1 MGNLNI
7 AVTGAGGFI
16 GSHLLQELKRKDFS
30 ITIFD
35 HQKHSLFKPKIL
47 KKFVED
53 KDIIFHLAGA
63 NRDLNS
69 NLVKVNTLGT
79 LGLLEAIREYG
90 SPGLKLFFTSSFQ
103 VYPQLTQKKL
113 IDENCKLEPISVYGF
128 SKKFAEELIEFYS
141 LNYGLKSIIFRLSN
155 VYGPGCRP
163 FYNSV
168 IATFAYQIAN
178 NKELEVSGSGKQARD
193 FVYIDDVIRALLKAI
208 DFTPCPVEIFNVC
221 SGKLVSLNELIELFK
236 GISHKNL
243 EVRYNELKQEK
254 LTYTLGDYKKARKVL
269 KWQPEIS
276 MEKGLEKIL
285 TSFYENQN

>member
-63 NRDLNS
+63 NRDINS

-168 IATFAYQIAN
+168 IATFSHQIAN
-178 NKELEVSGSGKQARD
+178 EEELVVSGTGKQVRD
-193 FVYIDDVIRALLKAI
+193 FVYVKDVVSAYLKAI
-208 DFTPCPVEIFNVC
+208 DFNPQPVEIFNIC
-221 SGKLVSLNELIELFK
+221 SGTPTSLNKI
-236 GISHKNL
+236 INTL
-243 EVRYNELKQEK
+243 EEVSPKKIKVEYNRFKQEK
-254 LTYTLGDYKKARKVL
+254 LTYTLGDNKMAKKIL
-269 KWQPEIS
+269 GWQPETS
-276 MEKGLEKIL
+276 MKKGLSETLK
-285 TSFYENQN
+285 SFL